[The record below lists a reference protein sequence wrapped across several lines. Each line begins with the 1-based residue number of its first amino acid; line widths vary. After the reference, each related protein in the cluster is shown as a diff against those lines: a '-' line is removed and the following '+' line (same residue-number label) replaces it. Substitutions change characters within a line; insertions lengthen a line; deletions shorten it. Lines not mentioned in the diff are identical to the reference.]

1 MTSEQQLQKFHTG
14 DVSLTQIWVVLLIGY
29 TTREICFNQLEANWK
44 HYPDLGSDAY
54 QYGIS
59 AVFGHTS
66 FLNSRGNQQWLFSLR
81 LSFSFLNNLVKFTTF
96 SLLTNQH
103 SVLMRMSCI
112 FNNWYNVCS
121 FLSYI
126 NEITSRSVRKFNCIH
141 KTILED
147 ITKKYT

>member
-1 MTSEQQLQKFHTG
+1 MASEENCRDSILMTHFYLNIPRE
-14 DVSLTQIWVVLLIGY
+14 VLLIGWKFAA
-29 TTREICFNQLEANWK
+29 TNRK
-44 HYPDLGSDAY
+44 HYPDLGSDAN

-59 AVFGHTS
+59 AVVGHTS
-66 FLNSRGNQQWLFSLR
+66 FLNSWGNQRWLFYLR
-81 LSFSFLNNLVKFTTF
+81 LSFSFLNNLVKLSTF

-103 SVLMRMSCI
+103 SVFMRMSCI

-141 KTILED
+141 KTILDD